1 MDKFFGIIGMILLV
15 LFCILLFILLLAV
28 LICLSHPKII
38 IRYKDK
44 TDIRASI
51 WFIKFNIT
59 KFLSRK
65 KKHKTPKAIHFE
77 GGLFGEFP
85 EKEKKTKK
93 KKQEHN
99 KTSQAHKTVKDK
111 KEKAPLTETISEYLT
126 LVTDI
131 LDDIKEP
138 VKKILKVD
146 IKKLH
151 LTAASDDP
159 HKTAILFGNMNTAV
173 GSLILVCKKFA
184 ALNINENK
192 TGVYSDFV
200 SSTPGADAHIV
211 LALSFRHIIL
221 CGFKAVMRF
230 INNKKDI

>member
-1 MDKFFGIIGMILLV
+1 MDKFFGIVGILLLV
-15 LFCILLFILLLAV
+15 LLCLLLAV
-28 LICLSHPKII
+28 LTLAVLVCLSHPKII
-38 IRYKDK
+38 LKYKDK
-44 TDIRASI
+44 ADISASL
-51 WFIKFNIT
+51 WFLSFNIT
-59 KFLSRK
+59 KFLSK
-65 KKHKTPKAIHFE
+65 KKKTKAPKAVHFD

-85 EKEKKTKK
+85 EAEKKTKK
-93 KKQEHN
+93 KKQEH
-99 KTSQAHKTVKDK
+99 KTTPTHKPEKSE
-111 KEKAPLTETISEYLT
+111 KEKAPFTETVSEYLT

-200 SSTPGADAHIV
+200 SSTPKADAHIV
-211 LALSFRHIIL
+211 LTLSFRHIIL

>member
-44 TDIRASI
+44 TDIWASV

-65 KKHKTPKAIHFE
+65 KKHKTPRAIHFE
-77 GGLFGEFP
+77 GGLFGEFS
-85 EKEKKTKK
+85 EKEKKKK
-93 KKQEHN
+93 KGKE
-99 KTSQAHKTVKDK
+99 KHKTALSDNAVKTE
-111 KEKAPLTETISEYLT
+111 KEKTPLTETVSEYLT

-184 ALNINENK
+184 SLSINESK

-200 SSTPGADAHIV
+200 STTPGADAHIV
-211 LALSFRHIIL
+211 LTLSFRHIIL